1 MNQKKC
7 PDCSTVVPA
16 GAKFC
21 PDCGAPLTS
30 APAKDSP
37 KKDEA
42 KKSHGARDT
51 IIIVAALV
59 VIVGS
64 FYIFSDKEEPP
75 KPPQQQQ
82 QSATD
87 QVHGGMSMDEMMA
100 NLGDIPEDFNGLVQ
114 AGNKFM
120 DANQFP
126 MAAECYKRALV
137 LHPEV
142 NDVRVD
148 FGACLHFMGLD
159 SRALEEFYTV
169 TKEQPDHP
177 IANFNLGIV
186 YYGMNQMDSAKFYW
200 DHYLKLEPNGKA
212 ADQARGYLEQMKA
225 EG

>member
-1 MNQKKC
+1 MSQRKC

-30 APAKDSP
+30 APVKDSP

-59 VIVGS
+59 VIVGT
-64 FYIFSDKEEPP
+64 FYFFSDKEEPP
-75 KPPQQQQ
+75 QPPSQQQ
-82 QSATD
+82 AMTD
-87 QVHGGMSMDEMMA
+87 DVHGGMSMDEMMA
-100 NLGDIPEDFNGLVQ
+100 NLGNIPEDFNGLVQ

-120 DANQFP
+120 DNGQFP
-126 MAAECYKRALV
+126 LAAECYKRALV

-159 SRALEEFYTV
+159 SRALEEFYRV

-212 ADQARGYLEQMKA
+212 ADQARNYLQQMKD

>member
-21 PDCGAPLTS
+21 PDCGAPLSS
-30 APAKDSP
+30 APVKDSP
-37 KKDEA
+37 KKEA
-42 KKSHGARDT
+42 VKKSHGARDT
-51 IIIVAALV
+51 IIIVGALV
-59 VIVGS
+59 VIVGT
-64 FYIFSDKEEPP
+64 FFIFSDQEEPP
-75 KPPQQQQ
+75 RPPVQQQ
-82 QSATD
+82 AMGD
-87 QVHGGMSMDEMMA
+87 DAHGGMSMDEMMA

-114 AGNKFM
+114 TGNKFM
-120 DANQFP
+120 DNGQFP

-159 SRALEEFYTV
+159 DRALEEFYTV
-169 TKEQPDHP
+169 IWEDPNHP

-186 YYGMNQMDSAKFYW
+186 YYGKQQMDSAKYYW
-200 DHYLKLEPNGKA
+200 ENYLKLDPNGMA
-212 ADQARGYLEQMKA
+212 AEQARNYLQQMNG